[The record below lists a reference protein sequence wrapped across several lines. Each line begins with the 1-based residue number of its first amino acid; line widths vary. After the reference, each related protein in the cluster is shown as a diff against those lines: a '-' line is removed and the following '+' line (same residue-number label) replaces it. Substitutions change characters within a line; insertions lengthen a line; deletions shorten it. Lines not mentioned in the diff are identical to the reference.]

1 MSRRNSKE
9 LIINKRR
16 TTSSESIDSI
26 ESRTRSMS
34 IGSIESRSMSIG
46 SVDSISFIP
55 ISDKEEIKK
64 NPRKV
69 IIIEDNRKRRVRDA
83 DLEYVAASP
92 NISYFKQVIANN
104 AWVSKK

>member
-26 ESRTRSMS
+26 ESR
-34 IGSIESRSMSIG
+34 SMSIG
-46 SVDSISFIP
+46 SVESISFIP
-55 ISDKEEIKK
+55 IPDKEEIKK
-64 NPRKV
+64 NPKKG
-69 IIIEDNRKRRVRDA
+69 IIIKDNRKRRVRDA
-83 DLEYVAASP
+83 SLEYLEASP

-104 AWVSKK
+104 AW

>member
-26 ESRTRSMS
+26 ESR
-34 IGSIESRSMSIG
+34 SMSIG
-46 SVDSISFIP
+46 SVESISFIP
-55 ISDKEEIKK
+55 IPDKEEIKK
-64 NPRKV
+64 NPKKG
-69 IIIEDNRKRRVRDA
+69 IIIKDNRKRRVRDA
-83 DLEYVAASP
+83 SLEYLAASP

-104 AWVSKK
+104 AW